1 MRPSIGKTG
10 SARRLYR
17 AAACLAA
24 AAWFLNAGAAGSRE
38 GPPGPGS
45 AVANPHPP
53 PEQPPEQ
60 PPGQPPAPPPA
71 EPPGEAEEPQTPE
84 TPAGEATVAD
94 PAAAETPAGETPGEP
109 AEGEPGETESEPGE
123 PAEGEPGETEGG
135 EPEDEE
141 GEPARRAPAVV
152 TAPVGI
158 LPGRLVASP
167 APVPG
172 GAIIGMA
179 PGGDGFLVQ
188 TAGGGVVAYEADG
201 ERTRWGVPG
210 AGAAFVAEDSGAVI
224 LLGENG
230 DVVLR
235 QRSDGARTG
244 GFSTGF
250 APDRGPL
257 AGPARR
263 PVPAALA
270 GGLLYWVSSGTLR
283 GYHVPGGELALQT
296 KLPEGEATSVVVAPV
311 AAGPTGEAPP
321 LLLVS
326 LGSGGVAAVAASP
339 GTTSATVRWQAAGA
353 GAVTG
358 PAVPFPAERLAFFGD
373 EGGDLTAVDL
383 ESGRER
389 WRWELAEGF
398 RHQPLL
404 SRGRLY
410 AATKAN
416 SLYCFDAKRG
426 GQRWRA
432 ALPGRPAAAPLRIA
446 GAILVVTR
454 DGLLVEVNAETGA
467 RIGRARDLD
476 AEVLGV
482 VHRSGDGARED
493 GWRDRRLFL
502 GLRDGRLAV
511 LGPRIGGETP

>member
-1 MRPSIGKTG
+1 MRPRPAPQAVKVRVSPRRK
-10 SARRLYR
+10 SVARHLPH

-24 AAWFLNAGAAGSRE
+24 ALGLLNAGVALSRE
-38 GPPGPGS
+38 RPPAGRAAATQPGQ
-45 AVANPHPP
+45 P
-53 PEQPPEQ
+53 PEQPPE
-60 PPGQPPAPPPA
+60 
-71 EPPGEAEEPQTPE
+71 EPPGEAEEAEAPQAPVE
-84 TPAGEATVAD
+84 EVPPPGEASAEDAPAGD
-94 PAAAETPAGETPGEP
+94 AAGA
-109 AEGEPGETESEPGE
+109 SE
-123 PAEGEPGETEGG
+123 EGEPGETEGG

-141 GEPARRAPAVV
+141 EEPARRAPEVV

-158 LPGRLVASP
+158 LPGRLVAAP

-172 GAIIGMA
+172 GSIVGMVLGA
-179 PGGDGFLVQ
+179 GGFLLH
-188 TAGGGVVAYEADG
+188 TAGGDVVAYEPDG

-210 AGAAFVAEDSGAVI
+210 AGAAFVAEESGTVI
-224 LLGENG
+224 LLGESG

-235 QRSDGARTG
+235 QLADGARTG

-250 APDRGPL
+250 PPDRGA
-257 AGPARR
+257 AGPVPGPA
-263 PVPAALA
+263 PAALA
-270 GGLLYWVSSGTLR
+270 GGVLYWVSSGTLR
-283 GYHVPGGELALQT
+283 GYRIPEGNLVLETA
-296 KLPEGEATSVVVAPV
+296 LPEGEAASLVAAPV
-311 AAGPTGEAPP
+311 AAGSAGEGPP

-326 LGSGGVAAVAASP
+326 LGSGGVAAVSASP
-339 GTTSATVRWQAAGA
+339 GTTSGTVRWQAAGA
-353 GAVTG
+353 GPVTG
-358 PAVPFPAERLAFFGD
+358 PVLPFPAERLAFFGD

-398 RHQPLL
+398 HHPPLL
-404 SRGRLY
+404 SRGRLF

-432 ALPGRPAAAPLRIA
+432 ALPGRPAAAPLRVA

-482 VHRSGDGARED
+482 VRRSGDGARED

-511 LGPRIGGETP
+511 FGPRIGGETP

>member
-1 MRPSIGKTG
+1 MRPSSGKTG
-10 SARRLYR
+10 LARPLVCT
-17 AAACLAA
+17 AACLAA
-24 AAWFLNAGAAGSRE
+24 LSLPGAGAALTRE
-38 GPPGPGS
+38 PPPGVRS
-45 AVANPHPP
+45 ASTDPR
-53 PEQPPEQ
+53 QPPEQ
-60 PPGQPPAPPPA
+60 PPPRPP
-71 EPPGEAEEPQTPE
+71 EGPPGEEDAPQPPDP
-84 TPAGEATVAD
+84 PAGEVSAGNPATDEAS
-94 PAAAETPAGETPGEP
+94 AGETGGE
-109 AEGEPGETESEPGE
+109 AG
-123 PAEGEPGETEGG
+123 EGEPGETEGG
-135 EPEDEE
+135 EPEDEGE
-141 GEPARRAPAVV
+141 GPARRAPEVV

-158 LPGRLVASP
+158 LPGRLVATP

-172 GAIIGMA
+172 GSVIGMVLA
-179 PGGDGFLVQ
+179 GDGFLLQ
-188 TAGGGVVAYEADG
+188 TAGGDVVAYEPDG
-201 ERTRWGVPG
+201 ERTRWGVPE
-210 AGAAFVAEDSGAVI
+210 AGAAFVAEDAGTVI

-235 QRSDGARTG
+235 QLADGARTG

-250 APDRGPL
+250 APDRGVL
-257 AGPARR
+257 AGTVRR
-263 PVPAALA
+263 PAPAALA
-270 GGLLYWVSSGTLR
+270 AGVLYWVSSGTLR
-283 GYHVPGGELALQT
+283 GYRIPEGSPVLQT
-296 KLPEGEATSVVVAPV
+296 TLPEGDAANLVAVPAPADS
-311 AAGPTGEAPP
+311 AADVPP

-326 LGSGGVAAVAASP
+326 LGSGGVAAVAASR
-339 GTTSATVRWQAAGA
+339 GTTSGTVRWQAAGA
-353 GAVTG
+353 GPVTG
-358 PAVPFPAERLAFFGD
+358 PVLPFPAERLAFFGD

-398 RHQPLL
+398 HHQPLL

-426 GQRWRA
+426 GERWRA

-476 AEVLGV
+476 AEVSGV
-482 VHRSGDGARED
+482 VRRLGDGAREE

-511 LGPRIGGETP
+511 FGPRIGGEDPRPEPSGEGG